1 MSDLNFDLSLVSKY
15 HATSQKIR
23 ILTENWLEIHSY
35 CPCCGN
41 SIVHYENNRPVA
53 DFYCKECQ
61 EDFELKSK
69 QNRLSSK
76 IIDGAYQTMIERLQ
90 SARNPNFF
98 FMVYQDYS
106 VKDLILIPKHF
117 FTEDIIEKR
126 KPLSP
131 KAHRAGWIG
140 CNIILKQIPESG
152 KIYYIKDRKISSPEL
167 VLEQYK
173 KTLFLSNQKSLMRGW
188 TLDVMLCIDK
198 LASNI
203 FKLEDIYKFE
213 AVLQAKHPENH
224 FIKDKIRQQLQYLR
238 DKGYL
243 VFNGRGIYKR
253 I

>member
-1 MSDLNFDLSLVSKY
+1 MDDLDFDLSLVSKY

-23 ILTENWLEIHSY
+23 ILTENWLAVHSY
-35 CPCCGN
+35 CPCCGD

-53 DFYCKECQ
+53 DFYCKKCQ

-69 QNRLSSK
+69 RNKLGSK
-76 IIDGAYQTMIERLQ
+76 ITDGAYKTMIERLQ
-90 SARNPNFF
+90 SAQNPNFF
-98 FMVYQDYS
+98 FLIYQNYA
-106 VKDLILIPKHF
+106 VKDLILVPKHF

-126 KPLSP
+126 KPLSSN
-131 KAHRAGWIG
+131 ARRSGWIG

-152 KIYYIKDRKISSPEL
+152 KIYYIRDKNVLSPQI

-173 KTLFLSNQKSLMRGW
+173 KTSFLSHQKSLIRGW

-198 LASNI
+198 LSSDV
-203 FKLEDIYKFE
+203 FRLDDIYKFE
-213 AVLQAKHPENH
+213 SVLKAKHPENH

-243 VFNGRGIYKR
+243 TFKGRGNYKR
-253 I
+253 N